1 MDMFKAQSAEI
12 VVDGD
17 VLTLT
22 KKKIGADD
30 VRRIPLAALTDLRVR
45 PGGRFS
51 PTLLQLVLNGEAP
64 AEMTNIEPNTLVF
77 PSTPKHKEA
86 FESLH
91 ALLAAAVDRNR
102 QAGGGPV
109 AYDGPKKGWLDRTSE
124 KLDAAAVRQREQ
136 RAARLA
142 AELTSAGI
150 TRPDLV
156 AAGHATAGVFGMAAG
171 MPKLAQVV
179 RPDEQ
184 VLQATHASVDGDS
197 RLVAITS
204 TRVIIVDAEVF
215 SSSVEEFPLTA
226 VVVTTAETEWLGN
239 ELEIRLRSGY
249 EVELENLPDLAG
261 FAAALRDAVHRAT
274 TPRPVTP
281 APAPP
286 PVPQAAPQPQPAP
299 PVAQPDVLGQVAKLG
314 ELHAAGVLTDEEF
327 QAKKAQL
334 LDRL

>member
-1 MDMFKAQSAEI
+1 MFKAQSAEI

-30 VRRIPLAALTDLRVR
+30 VRRIPLAALTDLRVK

-64 AEMTNIEPNTLVF
+64 ADMTAIEPNTLVF
-77 PSTPKHKEA
+77 PSTAKHREA
-86 FESLH
+86 FEALH

-124 KLDAAAVRQREQ
+124 KLDATAARQREQ
-136 RAARLA
+136 RGNRLA

-171 MPKLAQVV
+171 LPRLAQVV

-184 VLQATHASVDGDS
+184 VLLATHAAVDGDS

-215 SSSVEEFPLTA
+215 SSSVDEFPLTA
-226 VVVTTAETEWLGN
+226 VVVTSAETEWLTN

-249 EVELENLPDLAG
+249 EVELENVPDLAG
-261 FAAALRDAVHRAT
+261 FAATLRDAVHRAT
-274 TPRPVTP
+274 APQPVAQ

-286 PVPQAAPQPQPAP
+286 VAQPAP
-299 PVAQPDVLGQVAKLG
+299 PVAQPDVLGQIAKLG